1 MIGLHDRHA
10 ALRAIELEVLRRLD
24 GILQGDYEGFIPGH
38 GTELGEARAYQPG
51 DDVRRIDWN
60 LTARTNEPHV
70 RDAIADRELETTIV
84 IDLSGSMSFGTAVHE
99 KRDLAIAA
107 AGAVG
112 LLASRGGN
120 RIGAILLQGDE
131 STSFP
136 ARAGRRHLQ
145 GVLLRMLETGRDQ
158 ATSDLSAGLR
168 RADRVARRRG
178 LVVVISDFLDGG
190 DWRQSL
196 AVLSRRHDVLCFE
209 VLDPRELEL
218 PDVGSL
224 TLVDAESGRKRW
236 ANTGS
241 ERLRRRFRIAA
252 EEQRRDIG
260 QRIRAAGADHVILRT
275 DRDWVADLVRQVAG
289 RRRGRTTG
297 RRP

>member
-1 MIGLHDRHA
+1 MIGLQDRHA
-10 ALRAIELEVLRRLD
+10 ALRVIELEVLRRLD

-60 LTARTNEPHV
+60 LTARTNLPHV

-84 IDLSGSMSFGTAVHE
+84 IDLSGSMSFGTALHE
-99 KRDLAIAA
+99 KRDLAVSA

-120 RIGAILLQGDE
+120 RIGAILLEGE
-131 STSFP
+131 ELTRFP

-145 GVLLRMLETGRDQ
+145 GVLLRMLESGRDEGG
-158 ATSDLSAGLR
+158 SDLGAGLR
-168 RADRVARRRG
+168 QADRVARRRG
-178 LVVVISDFLDGG
+178 LVAVISDFLDGG
-190 DWRQSL
+190 EWQQPL

-209 VLDPRELEL
+209 VLDPRELEI

-236 ANTGS
+236 VNTRS
-241 ERLRRRFRIAA
+241 ERLRRRYRIAA
-252 EEQRRDIG
+252 AEQRRDIG
-260 QRIRAAGADHVILRT
+260 RRIRAAGADHVILRT
-275 DRDWVADLVRQVAG
+275 DGDWVADLVRQVAG
-289 RRRGRTTG
+289 RRRGGTTG
-297 RRP
+297 RRL